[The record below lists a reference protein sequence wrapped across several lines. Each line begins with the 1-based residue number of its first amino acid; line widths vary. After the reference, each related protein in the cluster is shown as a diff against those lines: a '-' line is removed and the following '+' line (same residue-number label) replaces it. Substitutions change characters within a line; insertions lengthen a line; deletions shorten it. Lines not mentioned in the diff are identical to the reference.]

1 LAKYIS
7 FSLFA
12 VRPDAPQNGFIGFGF
27 LVKVRPDAPLVRPDA
42 PAVRPD
48 APQNYFQSKIIFLMK
63 SIKNQISSPS

>member
-1 LAKYIS
+1 LPDAP
-7 FSLFA
+7 A

-42 PAVRPD
+42 P
-48 APQNYFQSKIIFLMK
+48 QNYFQSKIIFLMK